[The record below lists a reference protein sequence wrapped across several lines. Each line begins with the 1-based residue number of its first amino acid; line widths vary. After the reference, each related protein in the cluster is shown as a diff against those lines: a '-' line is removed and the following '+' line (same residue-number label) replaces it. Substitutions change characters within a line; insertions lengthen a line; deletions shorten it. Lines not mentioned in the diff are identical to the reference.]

1 MTPYPQLPP
10 PSAGPSSS
18 STTTSSGSRK
28 KESVKFSTLDHPP
41 RANLLPPA
49 ALLSLLSLA
58 FLCLVFVCFRHTEW
72 IVKARRK
79 IWKLVRDQATKISDQ
94 IAEYQYN
101 RQGMRRIKL
110 LTDQEEEQQQQ
121 DQEQGRGTN
130 SLGRPRNLHQ
140 DHSLN
145 LASHHHQSRI
155 LGASNHQSSD
165 MNAHLDTEMFDEDE
179 DNEVLPDH
187 HLAIFSR

>member
-10 PSAGPSSS
+10 PSPGPSSS

-41 RANLLPPA
+41 L
-49 ALLSLLSLA
+49 
-58 FLCLVFVCFRHTEW
+58 FVCFRHTEW

-94 IAEYQYN
+94 IAEYKYN

-110 LTDQEEEQQQQ
+110 LTDQEEDEQESE
-121 DQEQGRGTN
+121 EQGRGTT
-130 SLGRPRNLHQ
+130 SLGRPRNHYQ

-145 LASHHHQSRI
+145 LASHHHQSRL
-155 LGASNHQSSD
+155 LGSSNHQSSD
-165 MNAHLDTEMFDEDE
+165 SNSHLEADMFDEDE
-179 DNEVLPDH
+179 DNE
-187 HLAIFSR
+187 ANKRTN

>member
-94 IAEYQYN
+94 IAEY
-101 RQGMRRIKL
+101 KE
-110 LTDQEEEQQQQ
+110 DEQ